1 METKFLVFPCEIKTT
16 GDAGTFEG
24 YGSVFGNVDAY
35 KEIVEP
41 GAFRE
46 SLMQIG
52 MPSLL
57 WQHNSDQPIGVYT
70 EVREDDKGLF
80 VKGELNLEVQQGKE
94 AYSLLRQGALK
105 GLSIG
110 YRARKR
116 EYDEVSRIARLK
128 QVDLYEV
135 SLVTFPANR
144 LASVD
149 KVKSLP
155 ETERD
160 FEKFLRDAGYSRSD
174 AKRITACGFK
184 ADDAEAL
191 RDAEAEALLS
201 VLDKHLKG

>member
-1 METKFLVFPCEIKTT
+1 MEHKFLVFPCELKAT
-16 GDAGTFEG
+16 DDKGTFEG
-24 YGSVFGNVDAY
+24 YGSVFGNIDAY

-46 SLMQIG
+46 SLETLG
-52 MPSLL
+52 LPSML
-57 WQHNSDQPIGVYT
+57 WQHNPDQPIGVYT
-70 EVREDDKGLF
+70 EVREDETGLF
-80 VKGELNLEVQQGKE
+80 VKGQINLDVQSGKE
-94 AYSLLRQGALK
+94 GYSLLKQGALR

-110 YRARKR
+110 FRTRKR
-116 EYDEVSRIARLK
+116 EYDEDQNVVRLK

-144 LASVD
+144 LATVD

-155 ETERD
+155 DNERD

-184 ADDAEAL
+184 GSDDL
-191 RDAEAEALLS
+191 RDADAEELIS
-201 VLDKHLKG
+201 VLDKFIK